1 MGASSILRDKA
12 SPKHASAEYIQQ
24 ERWEIPSEI
33 SSSSEYAQKI
43 QIKKGI
49 RRFFPSNLGA
59 KIKTG
64 IRRVLPSNVGTEP
77 GASLSDFGATT
88 GEAISAGLQ
97 GFSTAGVCP
106 IQVGGGGS
114 LALGVLNIPLTVRE
128 TYESVQEF
136 RQAWVDKQ
144 GAKREFAGQPAVSG
158 LQANGTLESVLP
170 VSNSASLSPRV
181 HAAKKEYKH
190 AAENLF
196 SSVGET
202 IDAVIDVTVG
212 GMAFAPVATEG
223 IAALSGIGGIL
234 GIVTSLIPLKRSVT
248 EIIRKYRKSKIIKQ
262 LNSNSSSCI
271 NQCTNQTVKKL
282 IQMHHEFLLK
292 KRRSWFSTIWSGTN
306 VLRNIAVAT
315 LGILGAIGV
324 FGSAAMLGPFIVIG
338 IGAALYGIVIGWNM
352 YSHWKER
359 RDTNILI
366 NQFRKQLQFN
376 IVAEDKKTSPFDKNK
391 FLDAEIS
398 TFLNLYRDE
407 MTETCLDYLL
417 VLKYVS
423 HGGDAEIRQAILDT
437 AKNKSM
443 IAKYLDLMQSEKQWK
458 SQPMEILKKMR
469 YCREH

>member
-1 MGASSILRDKA
+1 M
-12 SPKHASAEYIQQ
+12 
-24 ERWEIPSEI
+24 WPSNVWTE
-33 SSSSEYAQKI
+33 
-43 QIKKGI
+43 IKKGI
-49 RRFFPSNLGA
+49 RR
-59 KIKTG
+59 
-64 IRRVLPSNVGTEP
+64 VWPSNVGTEP
-77 GASLSDFGATT
+77 GASLSDFGATS

-97 GFSTAGVCP
+97 VLSTVGACGV
-106 IQVGGGGS
+106 QVGAGGS
-114 LALGVLNIPLTVRE
+114 LALGALNIPLTLRE
-128 TYESVQEF
+128 TYESAREF
-136 RQAWVDKQ
+136 NEARLDKQ
-144 GAKREFAGQPAVSG
+144 IAKRQFAEQSEVP
-158 LQANGTLESVLP
+158 ESQTEGIHTLP
-170 VSNSASLSPRV
+170 VSNSVSSSPHV

-202 IDAVIDVTVG
+202 IDAVIDVAVG
-212 GMAFAPVATEG
+212 GMAFAPVAAEG

-262 LNSNSSSCI
+262 LKSNPSPR
-271 NQCTNQTVKKL
+271 TNQTVEKL

-306 VLRNIAVAT
+306 VLRNIAVAA

-324 FGSAAMLGPFIVIG
+324 FGSAAMLGPFILIG
-338 IGAALYGIVIGWNM
+338 IGAALYGVVIGWNM
-352 YSHWKER
+352 YSNWKER

-366 NQFRKQLQFN
+366 NQFRKQMRLD

-391 FLDAEIS
+391 FLDAQIS
-398 TFLNLYRDE
+398 KFLNLYRDE

-423 HGGDAEIRQAILDT
+423 HGGDAEIKQAILDT
-437 AKNKSM
+437 AKNKNKQV
-443 IAKYLDLMQSEKQWK
+443 IANYLDLMQSEEQWK